1 METSIYEQYQGNKR
15 FVSVDC
21 VIFGYEDEQLKLL
34 LFQRAIEPSKGEW
47 SLLGGWVN
55 ANETSEDAARRV
67 LNKLTGLEDVYL
79 EQVHT
84 FSNPNRDPGGSVITV
99 EYYALINIDEKANNL
114 IKDYGARWFTIDAL
128 PPLIFDHDVLVA
140 KALEKLR
147 LRSSYEIIGRKLLP
161 EKFTITCLRNL
172 YNQIFQRQFDPGN
185 FRKKILSLK
194 ILEKLDEKDMSESRK
209 GAYLFKFKPKKQT
222 EFIDPIVKRSLS

>member
-1 METSIYEQYQGNKR
+1 MNTSIYDQYQENKR

-21 VIFGYEDEQLKLL
+21 VIFGYEEEKLKLL
-34 LFQRAIEPSKGEW
+34 VFQRAIEPSKGEW

-55 ANETSEDAARRV
+55 AGESSEDAARRV
-67 LNKLTGLEDVYL
+67 LNKLTGLQDIYL

-84 FSNPNRDPGGSVITV
+84 FSDPERDPGGSVITV
-99 EYYALINIDEKANNL
+99 EYYALIKIDAKASNL
-114 IKDYGARWFTIDAL
+114 IEDYGAKWFTLDEL
-128 PPLIFDHDVLVA
+128 PPLIFDHNILVE

-161 EKFTITCLRNL
+161 EKFTLTRLRNL
-172 YNQIFQRQFDPGN
+172 YDQIFQKQFDPGN

-194 ILEKLDEKDMSESRK
+194 VLERLEEKDMSESKK
-209 GAYLFKFKPKKQT
+209 GAFYFKFKPKKEG
-222 EFIDPIVKRSLS
+222 EFNHPIFKRTI